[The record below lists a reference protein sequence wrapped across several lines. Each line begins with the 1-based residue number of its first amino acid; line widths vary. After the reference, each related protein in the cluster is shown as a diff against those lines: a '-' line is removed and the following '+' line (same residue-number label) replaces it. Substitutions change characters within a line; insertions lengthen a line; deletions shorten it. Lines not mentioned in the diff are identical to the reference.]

1 MFPSLPPYP
10 LGLRTFA
17 GSQGQGKLD
26 TRVLELAV
34 CVCSQQEQPDAGADS
49 LGPPGPPGRPEL
61 AGPGQDASHSRG
73 DLAGAQPG
81 ERTSPL
87 PCFPRA
93 RDEATAGGAGRG
105 HRWPGRGAV
114 TCTSARLRPPRP
126 LPAALPPACLQA
138 PPSLGPAP
146 SVGAGALRAGWA
158 RRRAAVVATQRPL
171 LQGVSRRTA
180 WGVWAAWR
188 TD

>member
-34 CVCSQQEQPDAGADS
+34 CVCSQQEQPDPGADS
-49 LGPPGPPGRPEL
+49 LGPPGP
-61 AGPGQDASHSRG
+61 RG
-73 DLAGAQPG
+73 VP
-81 ERTSPL
+81 S
-87 PCFPRA
+87 
-93 RDEATAGGAGRG
+93 
-105 HRWPGRGAV
+105 WPGRGRTRDTHAEPWRERSQGRGARRSCISHVRAMKQQRGARAWV
-114 TCTSARLRPPRP
+114 TAGPAGAQLPVRQRCSSLPAP
-126 LPAALPPACLQA
+126 LPAALQTACLQA
-138 PPSLGPAP
+138 PPYFCPAP

-158 RRRAAVVATQRPL
+158 RHRGAVMATQRPL
-171 LQGVSRRTA
+171 LQAVSRRTA
-180 WGVWAAWR
+180 WGVCAAWR